1 MNGIS
6 LAEIEQGPPRG
17 DEAPTLR
24 ELFAMGV
31 MGLDLRRA
39 GRVILMNRVGQVLN
53 IPAGGWTHGMSRLF
67 DGQDVR
73 LVGLLRRLAQEKQAA
88 RVATNL
94 GQAVGFTS
102 GNTML
107 ALVTVARE
115 HHSALTAHGDGTV
128 NSFHEGGL
136 DFLWDEKARLGL
148 PGSITKNW
156 RPAPR
161 EIDHET
167 GNEVH
172 PALIRARDQ
181 MIVYTAHIN
190 ARFEGFK
197 AYLNTELGPSS
208 AMALAQA
215 SRVSL
220 LVWRAYSFLAHGGR
234 SFDPRFSLRD
244 QSGQSFGIRS
254 TLSYIRQK
262 ARGGI
267 QPGPVDL
274 DQITKDSNLNVVEW
288 VRIAKARAA
297 ETLFLERLLKTAR
310 ELLPFAN

>member
-1 MNGIS
+1 MNGIG

-39 GRVILMNRVGQVLN
+39 GRVTLMNQIGQVLN
-53 IPAGGWTHGMSRLF
+53 IPVGGWTHGLSRLF
-67 DGQDVR
+67 DGQDIR

-88 RVATNL
+88 SIATNL

-102 GNTML
+102 GNAML

-115 HHSALTAHGDGTV
+115 HHSALTAHGDGSV
-128 NSFHEGGL
+128 NSFKEGGL
-136 DFLWDEKARLGL
+136 DFLWDEKSRLGL

-161 EIDHET
+161 EINHET

-181 MIVYTAHIN
+181 MIVYSAQIN

-197 AYLNTELGPSS
+197 SHLRTELGPASGV
-208 AMALAQA
+208 ALAHA

-220 LVWRAYSFLAHGGR
+220 MGWRSYSFLAPGGR
-234 SFDPRFSLRD
+234 PFNPTFSIGD
-244 QSGQSFGIRS
+244 QSGQSFGCR
-254 TLSYIRQK
+254 TTFGYIRHK
-262 ARGGI
+262 ASEGSH
-267 QPGPVDL
+267 PGAVDL
-274 DQITKDSNLNVVEW
+274 EQVIKDSQLNVVEW
-288 VRIAKARAA
+288 VRIAKARTA
-297 ETLFLERLLKTAR
+297 EALFLERLLKTA
-310 ELLPFAN
+310 